1 MGCDVVERFPDEPE
15 LPVHADELPSPT
27 AQQSSPAID
36 ALAPTI
42 LIAAPVLEDGFFAH
56 AVILLVDRG
65 EHGAG
70 GMVLNRVAPVDLD
83 SLLQAGGLD
92 HAPGGPQPVW
102 IGGPVA
108 PEAGLVLYLD
118 EGGPRYEH
126 DLEVMP
132 GLRLSASM
140 AVLRD
145 ISHGKGPKKFGLF
158 LGRAGWGPGQLER
171 EIAEGAWLS
180 CEPRLDLLFGTATD
194 DVWHQALQAIG
205 LDEAHLFRGIAEA

>member
-1 MGCDVVERFPDEPE
+1 MAERFPDEPE
-15 LPVHADELPSPT
+15 LPAPPADV
-27 AQQSSPAID
+27 AASPASPVALE

-42 LIAAPVLEDGFFAH
+42 LIASPQLEDGFFAH

-83 SLLQAGGLD
+83 ALLLAGGLGQ
-92 HAPGGPQPVW
+92 APGGPRPVW

-118 EGGPRYEH
+118 EGGPRYDH
-126 DLEVMP
+126 DLEVLP
-132 GLRLSASM
+132 GLRMSASM

-145 ISHGKGPKKFGLF
+145 VAHGKGPKHFGLF
-158 LGRAGWGPGQLER
+158 LGRAGWGPGQLEH
-171 EIAEGAWLS
+171 EIAEGAWLT
-180 CEPRLDLLFGTATD
+180 CEPRLDLLFGTETD
-194 DVWHQALQAIG
+194 AVWRQALGAIG